1 MSKFYGKKCQKNA
14 LLIEINMLRYCYEEE
29 GYKPHLST
37 IKQGGIFMKPEEKN
51 ELLSQLFALE
61 CKLLEELPAEFL
73 SDFNEYIDIV
83 CRMRDCAGI

>member
-1 MSKFYGKKCQKNA
+1 
-14 LLIEINMLRYCYEEE
+14 
-29 GYKPHLST
+29 
-37 IKQGGIFMKPEEKN
+37 MKPEEKN

-83 CRMRDCAGI
+83 CRMRDCAVI

>member
-1 MSKFYGKKCQKNA
+1 
-14 LLIEINMLRYCYEEE
+14 
-29 GYKPHLST
+29 
-37 IKQGGIFMKPEEKN
+37 MKPEEKN